1 MYPYLICFLITI
13 LLAYANEKYLRKHE
27 NSNKKSNASKVILAA
42 LVILPPAILAGLRDY
57 VVGTDVMVY
66 AYSTF
71 NDAQYIH
78 SISDFFNPAGTV
90 YNSPIE
96 IGFWLL
102 AWFSTLFG
110 NDAHIFLFF
119 ISLFIGIFVYL
130 ILYRMREFVSL
141 WLGETVY
148 LLCFYNETLNMMRQS
163 MAVVMVMYAFT
174 FVYYNRSWKKF
185 LLIAIPSYFFH
196 HSALIGLSLFIPV
209 LMLGKE
215 NIGNKLSK
223 KQMGTTIII
232 SLLFAGVAA
241 NFINIANI
249 AINVNDVFSE
259 KYEYYIE
266 DMTAEN
272 ARNGIRILIF
282 YFIPYLLLYLRR
294 KEIKFGYMFLCIA
307 LIDAAFYYLRLR
319 MPFLFRICSYYYW
332 FRILSFSAFSV
343 YQVKGKILNNILYK
357 VLLILILFFYWRLN
371 YGAEDAS
378 SQIHGSHETMPYKS
392 EILNIK

>member
-13 LLAYANEKYLRKHE
+13 LLAYANEMHLRKHE
-27 NSNKKSNASKVILAA
+27 NSNKKSNASKVLLAA
-42 LVILPPAILAGLRDY
+42 LVILPPAIIAGLRAY

-90 YNSPIE
+90 YNSSIE

-119 ISLFIGIFVYL
+119 ISLFIGFFVYL

-223 KQMGTTIII
+223 KQMGRTIII

-241 NFINIANI
+241 NFINIANM
-249 AINVNDVFSE
+249 AINVNDIFSDR
-259 KYEYYIE
+259 YDHYIE

-272 ARNGIRILIF
+272 ASSGIRILIF
-282 YFIPYLLLYLRR
+282 YFVPYLLLYFRR

-319 MPFLFRICSYYYW
+319 MPYLYRISSYYYW
-332 FRILSFSAFSV
+332 FKLISLSALSIYPIKKKILSD
-343 YQVKGKILNNILYK
+343 KLYR
-357 VLLILILFFYWRLN
+357 LILIVTLFFFWRLN
-371 YGAEDAS
+371 YGGETS
-378 SQIHGSHETMPYKS
+378 SQQMHGAHETMPYKS

>member
-1 MYPYLICFLITI
+1 
-13 LLAYANEKYLRKHE
+13 
-27 NSNKKSNASKVILAA
+27 
-42 LVILPPAILAGLRDY
+42 
-57 VVGTDVMVY
+57 
-66 AYSTF
+66 
-71 NDAQYIH
+71 
-78 SISDFFNPAGTV
+78 
-90 YNSPIE
+90 
-96 IGFWLL
+96 
-102 AWFSTLFG
+102 
-110 NDAHIFLFF
+110 
-119 ISLFIGIFVYL
+119 
-130 ILYRMREFVSL
+130 MREFVSL

-209 LMLGKE
+209 LMLGRE

-223 KQMGTTIII
+223 KQMGTTVII

-241 NFINIANI
+241 NFINIANM
-249 AINVNDVFSE
+249 AINVNEIFSDR
-259 KYEYYIE
+259 YDHYIE

-272 ARNGIRILIF
+272 ARSGIRILIF
-282 YFIPYLLLYLRR
+282 YFVPYLLLYFRR

-319 MPFLFRICSYYYW
+319 MPYLYRISSYYYW
-332 FRILSFSAFSV
+332 FKLLSLSALSIYPIKKKILSD
-343 YQVKGKILNNILYK
+343 KLYR
-357 VLLILILFFYWRLN
+357 LILIVTLFFFWRLN
-371 YGAEDAS
+371 YGGETS
-378 SQIHGSHETMPYKS
+378 SQQMHGAHETMPYKS